1 MKLSQELG
9 KREKGNTLY
18 LLDEPTT
25 GLHSEDEAK
34 LIEVLHRLVDR
45 GNTVVVIEHELDLI
59 KNADHIIDLGPGG
72 GEKGGEIVA
81 EGTPEQIAKSKKS
94 ITGRYLRPNSNSA
107 TKKKSRR

>member
-1 MKLSQELG
+1 VKLSQELG

-81 EGTPEQIAKSKKS
+81 EGTPEEIVGNIKSY
-94 ITGRYLRPNSNSA
+94 TAQYL
-107 TKKKSRR
+107 KEKLK